1 VSILQ
6 LLEADCGQVER
17 LVGDAVAQLSAALA
31 ASAVTPLDRCQLM
44 EQMNDPHSAQLLP
57 RARAAGAALAALA
70 QHCLE
75 CKARPAHARL
85 PASPAPRPPTS
96 RARLP
101 GPARPLQLCARRAV
115 RARAPPVISVV

>member
-1 VSILQ
+1 
-6 LLEADCGQVER
+6 VER

-44 EQMNDPHSAQLLP
+44 EQMNDNHSAQLLP

-75 CKARPAHARL
+75 CKARPARARFPRL
-85 PASPAPRPPTS
+85 PARGL
-96 RARLP
+96 RACLKLR
-101 GPARPLQLCARRAV
+101 ARRAV
-115 RARAPPVISVV
+115 HARAPPVTSLPKRDTGPAGRARRTA